1 MRFSL
6 SKLSFFNSLFTILVI
21 SIALSIMA
29 GYEYNAFYEKKKE
42 ELKQEY
48 IEKNKRLLQEEVAME
63 VKRINNI
70 ISDFYFSVFSIL
82 DNRVHMIES
91 LIHSQ
96 IKTHQ
101 YLKNKQLNKHIFD
114 TINSLNY
121 SNADNY
127 DFIFNEQGEILF
139 HSLEKRLEGLNILE
153 SSEFA
158 PELKNSVKKVIKD
171 GEASAGYVFV
181 RNGVKRKIY
190 TDMKKVNDFF
200 IASCIYIDNLEEE
213 LQKNIFKSL
222 EYSRLGVDRKGYFW
236 VTNSENIMLF
246 HPFQKELISKNLTE
260 LKTKRGVAIFK
271 EVDKLLQDK
280 DEAFLTYDWQVPD
293 TDEYAEKIAYVKK
306 IPKWDWVLGSGFY
319 LKDLDEF
326 LQNEEKKQKEF
337 LDTLILKILL
347 IVSVLFAIVL
357 SISWYISQRF
367 EEEEGRQK
375 RHLKLLEQ
383 YKQILDLSAIVTKT
397 DLSGR
402 IKEVNSLFEQVS
414 GYKKEEVIGKAH
426 RIVRHPSTPKETF
439 EDMWRVIQSGN
450 VWRGVLKNL
459 SKNKKRSYINKTIIF
474 PIKDEFDTT
483 IEYIST
489 SIDITEIIEQRDT
502 LQNLFLT
509 DALTGLASRIKLLNE
524 INKSQTSGFLA
535 LIDIARFTEVNDMFG
550 NQKGDDI
557 LKQVAKRLFE
567 FANQRVDGV
576 FRMYADVFALYSKK
590 GSKEEFESLVREL
603 LAQLSLS
610 AYKVLKS
617 EINLNFTAGMAY
629 GDVELMAYAD
639 MALKIA
645 KKTNKDLIVYDKN
658 ISIAKQFEENHIWMK
673 KLSHAIR
680 DERIVPFFQ
689 PIYNLRSKK
698 IEKYEVLMRYIEE
711 DGKEVSPYSF
721 IEIAKKTRIY
731 PSLTMSVVE
740 QAVSYF
746 KDKTAYSFSINL
758 TLEDLLNKES
768 MDYIYTTLKQH
779 NLFANTIFEI
789 VESEELES
797 FEDVEKTL
805 KRFKQKGV
813 QIAIDDFGSGYSNY
827 SYLLKLDVDFIK
839 IDGSI
844 IKDLLTKASAKDLVS
859 SVVQFAQKSGIKTVA
874 EFVSSQ
880 EISKIVQELGVD
892 YAQGY
897 YYGKPEKQI

>member
-42 ELKQEY
+42 SLKQEY

-63 VKRINNI
+63 VKRVNNI

-91 LIHSQ
+91 LIYSQ
-96 IKTHQ
+96 IKTHR

-121 SNADNY
+121 NNADNY
-127 DFIFNEQGEILF
+127 DFIFNKHGEILF

-402 IKEVNSLFEQVS
+402 IQEVNSLFEQVS

-550 NQKGDDI
+550 N
-557 LKQVAKRLFE
+557 
-567 FANQRVDGV
+567 
-576 FRMYADVFALYSKK
+576 
-590 GSKEEFESLVREL
+590 
-603 LAQLSLS
+603 
-610 AYKVLKS
+610 
-617 EINLNFTAGMAY
+617 
-629 GDVELMAYAD
+629 
-639 MALKIA
+639 
-645 KKTNKDLIVYDKN
+645 
-658 ISIAKQFEENHIWMK
+658 
-673 KLSHAIR
+673 
-680 DERIVPFFQ
+680 
-689 PIYNLRSKK
+689 
-698 IEKYEVLMRYIEE
+698 
-711 DGKEVSPYSF
+711 
-721 IEIAKKTRIY
+721 
-731 PSLTMSVVE
+731 
-740 QAVSYF
+740 
-746 KDKTAYSFSINL
+746 
-758 TLEDLLNKES
+758 
-768 MDYIYTTLKQH
+768 
-779 NLFANTIFEI
+779 
-789 VESEELES
+789 
-797 FEDVEKTL
+797 
-805 KRFKQKGV
+805 
-813 QIAIDDFGSGYSNY
+813 
-827 SYLLKLDVDFIK
+827 
-839 IDGSI
+839 
-844 IKDLLTKASAKDLVS
+844 
-859 SVVQFAQKSGIKTVA
+859 
-874 EFVSSQ
+874 
-880 EISKIVQELGVD
+880 
-892 YAQGY
+892 
-897 YYGKPEKQI
+897 